1 MDHGPAPDSRSSD
14 RRASATRPSRHAR
27 LEIVATRVVGEQ
39 PERWAIAMTM
49 DDRTIDV
56 GEFPS
61 IAKALMT
68 GLRVYYE
75 STLPPQFRRR
85 HKDILD
91 DEVP

>member
-1 MDHGPAPDSRSSD
+1 MDHGPAPDSRSSTRRTSR
-14 RRASATRPSRHAR
+14 RRAATHGR
-27 LEIVATRVVGEQ
+27 LEIVATRQVSEQ
-39 PERWAIAMTM
+39 PERWTIVITM

-68 GLRVYYE
+68 GIRVFYE

-85 HKDILD
+85 HRDIL
-91 DEVP
+91 E